1 MKRIA
6 FLLALLVASGCASI
20 VSSVTDKLAEDLSRA
35 ILNNDD
41 LATVREGVP
50 AFLIVLDA
58 LLTSNPDNPDLLTA
72 AARLNASYATGF
84 VADQARQSRL
94 TDKAM
99 ALSYRAACSDIDW
112 LCNAREMPFQEL
124 ESQLIRLQQKDVP
137 TIYAYASSWAGWIQ
151 SHSDDWAAIAEL
163 ARVKALMEKVV
174 ELDAGYDDG
183 AAVMYLGVFETLLP
197 PAMGGRP
204 EVGRGHFERAIEIS
218 DGRYLMVKVLFAE
231 KYARLVFDRQLH
243 DTLLTEVLIAD
254 PYGEALTL
262 INLVAQDQAAALL
275 KSADEYF

>member
-137 TIYAYASSWAGWIQ
+137 AIYAYASSWAGWIQ

-163 ARVKALMEKVV
+163 ARVKALMERVV

-218 DGRYLMVKVLFAE
+218 DGRYLMAKVLFAE

-243 DTLLTEVLIAD
+243 DALLTEVLIAD

>member
-174 ELDAGYDDG
+174 ELDVGYDDG

-218 DGRYLMVKVLFAE
+218 DGRYLMAKVLFAE

>member
-6 FLLALLVASGCASI
+6 FLLASFVLSGCASI
-20 VSSVTDKLAEDLSRA
+20 VSSVTDSLAEDLSTA

-41 LATVREGVP
+41 LATVRDGAP

-58 LLTSNPDNPDLLTA
+58 LLTSNPDNPNLLMA
-72 AARLNASYATGF
+72 AARLNASYASGF
-84 VADQARQSRL
+84 VSDHARQGRL
-94 TDKAM
+94 TDKALG
-99 ALSYRAACSDIDW
+99 LSFRAACRSIDW
-112 LCNAREMPFQEL
+112 LCDARRMPFQEL
-124 ESQLIRLQQKDVP
+124 EDQLLGARKKDVP
-137 TIYAYASSWAGWIQ
+137 GIYAFASSWAGWIQ
-151 SHSDDWAAIAEL
+151 SHNEDWAAIAEL
-163 ARVKALMEKVV
+163 ARVKVLMEKVV
-174 ELDAGYDDG
+174 ELDAEHDEG

-204 EVGRGHFERAIEIS
+204 EVGRRHFERAIAIS
-218 DGRYLMVKVLFAE
+218 DGRYLMAKVLFAE

-243 DTLLTEVLIAD
+243 DTLLTEVMKAD

-262 INLVAQDQAAALL
+262 INLVAQDQAASLL

>member
-218 DGRYLMVKVLFAE
+218 DGRYLMAKVLFAE

>member
-6 FLLALLVASGCASI
+6 FLLATLVLNGCASI
-20 VSSVTDKLAEDLSRA
+20 VSSVTDTLADDLSRA

-41 LATVREGVP
+41 LATVKEGVP

-58 LLTSNPDNPDLLTA
+58 LLASSPDNPNLLTA

-84 VADQARQSRL
+84 VVDQARQTRL
-94 TDKAM
+94 TNKSM
-99 ALSYRAACSDIDW
+99 ELSQRAACRLIAW
-112 LCNAREMPFQEL
+112 TCNARTMPFEEL
-124 ESQLIRLQQKDVP
+124 EARLLSSKPTDVP
-137 TIYAYASSWAGWIQ
+137 AMYAYASSWAGWIQ
-151 SHSDDWAAIAEL
+151 AHSDDWAAIAEL

-204 EVGRGHFERAIEIS
+204 EVGRRHFERAIEIS
-218 DGRYLMVKVLFAE
+218 GGRYLMAKVLYAE
-231 KYARLVFDRQLH
+231 KYARLVFDRELH
-243 DTLLTEVLIAD
+243 DTLLSEVTDAD

-262 INLVAQDQAAALL
+262 INLVAQDQAATLL

>member
-6 FLLALLVASGCASI
+6 FLLVSLVLSGCASI
-20 VSSVTDKLAEDLSRA
+20 VSSVTDTLAEDLSRA

-58 LLTSNPDNPDLLTA
+58 LLTSNPDNPNLLTA

-84 VADQARQSRL
+84 VADQTRQSKL
-94 TDKAM
+94 TDKAFG
-99 ALSYRAACSDIDW
+99 LSYRAACNRIDW
-112 LCNAREMPFQEL
+112 LCDVREMPFHEL
-124 ESQLIRLQQKDVP
+124 EASLLGSRQKDVP
-137 TIYAYASSWAGWIQ
+137 AMYAFASSWAGWIQ
-151 SHSDDWAAIAEL
+151 AHSDDWAAIAEL

-174 ELDAGYDDG
+174 ELDGNYDEG

-204 EVGRGHFERAIEIS
+204 EVGRRHFERAIEIS
-218 DGRYLMVKVLFAE
+218 NGRYLMAKVLFAE

-243 DTLLTEVLIAD
+243 DALLTEVMIAD

>member
-58 LLTSNPDNPDLLTA
+58 LLTSNPDNPGLLTA

-218 DGRYLMVKVLFAE
+218 DGRYLMAKVLFAE

>member
-137 TIYAYASSWAGWIQ
+137 AIYAYASSWAGWIQ

-218 DGRYLMVKVLFAE
+218 DGRYLMAKVLFAE

-243 DTLLTEVLIAD
+243 DALLTEVLIAD

>member
-137 TIYAYASSWAGWIQ
+137 AIYAYASSWAGWIQ

-174 ELDAGYDDG
+174 ELDVGYDDG

-218 DGRYLMVKVLFAE
+218 DGRYLMAKVLFAE

>member
-99 ALSYRAACSDIDW
+99 ALSYHAACSDIDW

-137 TIYAYASSWAGWIQ
+137 AIYAYASSWAGWIQ

-163 ARVKALMEKVV
+163 ARVKALMERVV

-218 DGRYLMVKVLFAE
+218 DGRYLMAKVLFAE

>member
-58 LLTSNPDNPDLLTA
+58 LLTSNPDNPGLLTA

-174 ELDAGYDDG
+174 ELDVGYDDG

-218 DGRYLMVKVLFAE
+218 DGRYLMAKVLFAE

>member
-6 FLLALLVASGCASI
+6 FVLATLVLSGCASI
-20 VSSVTDKLAEDLSRA
+20 VSSVTDTLAEDLSRA

-41 LATVREGVP
+41 LATVKEGVP

-58 LLTSNPDNPDLLTA
+58 LLTSSPDNPNLLTA

-84 VADQARQSRL
+84 VVDQARQTRL
-94 TDKAM
+94 TNKSM
-99 ALSYRAACSDIDW
+99 ELSQRAACRLIAWTCD
-112 LCNAREMPFQEL
+112 ARKMPFEEL
-124 ESQLIRLQQKDVP
+124 ETRLLSSKPTDVP
-137 TIYAYASSWAGWIQ
+137 AMYAYASSWAGWIQ
-151 SHSDDWAAIAEL
+151 AHSDDWAAIAEL

-174 ELDAGYDDG
+174 ELDASYDEG

-204 EVGRGHFERAIEIS
+204 EVGRRYFERAIEIS
-218 DGRYLMVKVLFAE
+218 GGRYLMAKVLYAE
-231 KYARLVFDRQLH
+231 KYARLVFDRELH
-243 DTLLTEVLIAD
+243 DTLLSEVTDAD

>member
-163 ARVKALMEKVV
+163 ARVKALMERVV

-218 DGRYLMVKVLFAE
+218 DGRYLMAKVLFAE

>member
-218 DGRYLMVKVLFAE
+218 DGRYLMAKVLFAE

-243 DTLLTEVLIAD
+243 DALLTEVLIAD

>member
-84 VADQARQSRL
+84 VADQARQSRM

-137 TIYAYASSWAGWIQ
+137 AIYAYASSWAGWIQ

-163 ARVKALMEKVV
+163 ARVKALMERVV

-218 DGRYLMVKVLFAE
+218 DGRYLMAKVLFAE

-243 DTLLTEVLIAD
+243 DALLTEVLIAD

>member
-6 FLLALLVASGCASI
+6 FLLASLVLSGCASI
-20 VSSVTDKLAEDLSRA
+20 VSSVTETLAGDLSRA

-58 LLTSNPDNPDLLTA
+58 LLTSNPDNPNLLTA

-84 VADQARQSRL
+84 VADQARQSKL

-99 ALSYRAACSDIDW
+99 GLSYRAGCNRIDW
-112 LCNAREMPFQEL
+112 LCNVREMSFQEL
-124 ESQLIRLQQKDVP
+124 EARLLGSRQKDVP
-137 TIYAYASSWAGWIQ
+137 AIYAVASSWAGWIQ
-151 SHSDDWAAIAEL
+151 AHSDDWAAIAEL

-174 ELDAGYDDG
+174 ELDANYDDG

-204 EVGRGHFERAIEIS
+204 EVGRRHFERAIEIS
-218 DGRYLMVKVLFAE
+218 DGRYLMAKVLFAE

-243 DTLLTEVLIAD
+243 DTLLTEVMIAD

>member
-58 LLTSNPDNPDLLTA
+58 LLTSNPDNPGLLTA

-137 TIYAYASSWAGWIQ
+137 AIYAYASSWAGWIQ

-218 DGRYLMVKVLFAE
+218 DGRYLMAKVLFAE

>member
-1 MKRIA
+1 
-6 FLLALLVASGCASI
+6 C
-20 VSSVTDKLAEDLSRA
+20 
-35 ILNNDD
+35 N
-41 LATVREGVP
+41 
-50 AFLIVLDA
+50 
-58 LLTSNPDNPDLLTA
+58 
-72 AARLNASYATGF
+72 
-84 VADQARQSRL
+84 
-94 TDKAM
+94 
-99 ALSYRAACSDIDW
+99 DIDW
-112 LCNAREMPFQEL
+112 LCNAREMPFQQL

-137 TIYAYASSWAGWIQ
+137 AIYAFASSWAGWIQ

-163 ARVKALMEKVV
+163 AKVKALMEKVV
-174 ELDAGYDDG
+174 ELDAGYDEG

-218 DGRYLMVKVLFAE
+218 DGRYLMAKVLFAE

>member
-137 TIYAYASSWAGWIQ
+137 AIYAYASSWAGWIQ

-163 ARVKALMEKVV
+163 ARVKALMERVV

-218 DGRYLMVKVLFAE
+218 DGRYLMAKVLFAE

>member
-137 TIYAYASSWAGWIQ
+137 AIYAYASSWAGWIQ

-218 DGRYLMVKVLFAE
+218 DGRYLMAKVLFAE

>member
-163 ARVKALMEKVV
+163 ARVKALMERVV

-218 DGRYLMVKVLFAE
+218 DGRYLMAKVLFAE

-243 DTLLTEVLIAD
+243 DALLTEVLIAD

>member
-99 ALSYRAACSDIDW
+99 TLSYRAACSDIDW

-137 TIYAYASSWAGWIQ
+137 AIYAYASSWAGWIQ

-163 ARVKALMEKVV
+163 ARVKALMERVV

-218 DGRYLMVKVLFAE
+218 DGRYLMAKVLFAE

-243 DTLLTEVLIAD
+243 DALLTEVLIAD

>member
-6 FLLALLVASGCASI
+6 LLLALLVSSGCASI
-20 VSSVTDKLAEDLSRA
+20 VSSVTDQLAEDLSRA

-58 LLTSNPDNPDLLTA
+58 LLTSNPNDPNILTA

-84 VADQARQSRL
+84 VVDQARQSRL

-99 ALSYRAACSDIDW
+99 ALSYRAACRNIDW
-112 LCNAREMPFQEL
+112 LCDVREMPFQEL
-124 ESQLIRLQQKDVP
+124 ETQLLRLQLKDVP
-137 TIYAYASSWAGWIQ
+137 AVYAFASSWAGWIQ

-174 ELDAGYDDG
+174 ELDAEYDEG

-218 DGRYLMVKVLFAE
+218 DGRYLMAKVLFAE

-243 DTLLTEVLIAD
+243 DALLTEVMIAD
-254 PYGEALTL
+254 PHGEALTL

-275 KSADEYF
+275 KSANEYF